1 MVERPMSGEDRRLVE
16 AHVAAGR
23 FFREQLL
30 QSGAGWAAAHLV
42 QRGLGHV
49 LRASS
54 PWKVGYA
61 PDGWARLVDHL
72 RSQGFEDATLL
83 TAGLASATRKG
94 YLVDRFRDRIMFPAW
109 DAGQELVGFV
119 GRSRG
124 GRTKYLNSPTTPIYQ
139 KSQTLVGLA
148 EQGDL
153 LDSGAIPVFVEGPMD
168 AAAIDELSR
177 LTSRG
182 WAGLGACGTA
192 LSFQQVAMVRHYSSS
207 DTAIVGVDADGGG
220 RLAAVRW
227 LGELSRFFDHVLVAD
242 LPSGHDPSSLL
253 ETPAGA
259 DRLYES
265 LLSPRPLAEL
275 AIEVELARW
284 SRVLDHISGRV
295 NALRRVAPLV
305 ARLPQDRV
313 ARQLGELSRV
323 LELDQEIVSREFV
336 AALGRSSRR
345 PLPERAFDP
354 FAGTNPPAAGP
365 AL

>member
-1 MVERPMSGEDRRLVE
+1 VLAVSGDDRRLVE

-30 QSGAGWAAAHLV
+30 RAGAGWAPAHLV

-49 LRASS
+49 LRAGSQ
-54 PWKVGYA
+54 WKVGYA
-61 PDGWARLVDHL
+61 PDGWAHLVNHL
-72 RSQGFEDATLL
+72 RREGFDDETLL

-109 DAGQELVGFV
+109 DSGQELVGFV

-124 GRTKYLNSPTTPIYQ
+124 GRTKYLNSPATPIYQ
-139 KSQTLVGLA
+139 KSQTVVGLV
-148 EQGDL
+148 EQRDL
-153 LDSGAIPVFVEGPMD
+153 LDSGATPVFVEGPMD

-192 LSFQQVAMVRHYSSS
+192 LSFHQVAIVRHYSSS
-207 DTAIVGVDADGGG
+207 DTAIVGVDADGSG

-227 LGELSRFFDHVLVAD
+227 LDDLSRFFDRVLVAEF
-242 LPSGHDPSSLL
+242 PSGHDPSSLL
-253 ETPAGA
+253 ETTAGA
-259 DRLYES
+259 DRLHEA
-265 LLSPRPLAEL
+265 LMSPRPLAEL

-305 ARLPQDRV
+305 ARLPHDRV
-313 ARQLGELSRV
+313 ASQLGELSNV

-336 AALGRSSRR
+336 ETLGRSTRRALPSRS
-345 PLPERAFDP
+345 LDP
-354 FAGTNPPAAGP
+354 FAGTDPPGVGP